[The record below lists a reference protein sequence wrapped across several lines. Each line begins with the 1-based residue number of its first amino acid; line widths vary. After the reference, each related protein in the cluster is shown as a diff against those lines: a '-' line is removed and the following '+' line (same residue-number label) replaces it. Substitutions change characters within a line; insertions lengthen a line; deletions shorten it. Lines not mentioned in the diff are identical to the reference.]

1 MKHKLIAENRKAY
14 RDYFILEKYEAGIEL
29 KGTEVKS
36 LREGNLSLRSGYARS
51 DRGELFLYDVHIPSY
66 SSSGYADHEPTRP
79 RKLLLHRSEIR
90 KIVARQQERGLTL
103 VPLSF
108 YFNQRGIV
116 KVNLALAKG
125 RKFYDK
131 RESIKKKIQLRE
143 MEVRRKRR
151 RR

>member
-36 LREGNLSLRSGYARS
+36 LREGNLSLRSGYARAE
-51 DRGELFLYDVHIPSY
+51 RGELFLYDVHIPPY

-79 RKLLLHRSEIR
+79 RKLLLHKSEMR
-90 KIVARQQERGLTL
+90 KMVAKQQERGLTL
-103 VPLSF
+103 VPLAF
-108 YFNQRGIV
+108 YFNHRGIV

-131 RESIKKKIQLRE
+131 RETIKKKIQLRE
-143 MEVRRKRR
+143 MQVRRKRR

>member
-131 RESIKKKIQLRE
+131 RETIKKKIQLRE

>member
-36 LREGNLSLRSGYARS
+36 LREGNLSLRSGYART
-51 DRGELFLYDVHIPSY
+51 DGGELFLYDVHIPPY
-66 SSSGYADHEPTRP
+66 SSSGYAEHEPTRP
-79 RKLLLHRSEIR
+79 RRLLLHRSEIR
-90 KIVARQQERGLTL
+90 KVVARQQEKGLTL
-103 VPLSF
+103 IPLSF
-108 YFNQRGIV
+108 YFNHRGIV

-125 RKFYDK
+125 KKHYDK
-131 RESIKKKIQLRE
+131 RETIKKRIELRE
-143 MEVRRKRR
+143 MEARRKRR